1 MAYLPGLMTSV
12 ESTPANSASSA
23 AAIIRQEG
31 SVYFQAFA
39 MDETAFAK
47 SSGIFFDGLKNTPSS
62 KEGYNQYQYL
72 QALVRSSGMS
82 KGTGPIGQTDPDD
95 LKAMKDVF
103 KSSYLDGVDWQ
114 TWLERY
120 AQSPYASST
129 KGPTFSKSVSTALQL
144 IDKTDAESILSK
156 AYYEAYGKMPSSN
169 QIKTFKEKYSTEA
182 QRQLAKTTTTS
193 TTSGGGTGSTSTS
206 SKSITSGEG
215 FTQAEQQ
222 QFIAT
227 FLKDNYKITGTEES
241 GRAKTIVDDIKR
253 VYRDNLL
260 PEPPMEEIL
269 AFAAEA
275 IGTGDETM
283 YKQKI
288 DTKLQGIR
296 NAASKFYPGLTD
308 SLSTGS
314 DVASVADPLVKAVNS
329 YLGINIDKNDSR
341 IKAML
346 NYNDGKVTRV
356 MNAAE
361 QQKYLESQPEFQ
373 VSDAGRAKY
382 SNIAQALENGLR

>member
-1 MAYLPGLMTSV
+1 
-12 ESTPANSASSA
+12 
-23 AAIIRQEG
+23 
-31 SVYFQAFA
+31 
-39 MDETAFAK
+39 
-47 SSGIFFDGLKNTPSS
+47 
-62 KEGYNQYQYL
+62 
-72 QALVRSSGMS
+72 
-82 KGTGPIGQTDPDD
+82 
-95 LKAMKDVF
+95 
-103 KSSYLDGVDWQ
+103 
-114 TWLERY
+114 
-120 AQSPYASST
+120 
-129 KGPTFSKSVSTALQL
+129 
-144 IDKTDAESILSK
+144 
-156 AYYEAYGKMPSSN
+156 
-169 QIKTFKEKYSTEA
+169 
-182 QRQLAKTTTTS
+182 
-193 TTSGGGTGSTSTS
+193 
-206 SKSITSGEG
+206 
-215 FTQAEQQ
+215 
-222 QFIAT
+222 
-227 FLKDNYKITGTEES
+227 
-241 GRAKTIVDDIKR
+241 
-253 VYRDNLL
+253 
-260 PEPPMEEIL
+260 MEEIL

-275 IGTGDETM
+275 IGTGDAAM

-314 DVASVADPLVKAVNS
+314 DVSSVADPLVKAVNS